1 MKCNSC
7 IFRKIIKNGNKTQQI
22 CGYTG
27 IQIDPVYSC
36 ENWQLKPRHK
46 SRLQKNT
53 RKTFRDY

>member
-36 ENWQLKPRHK
+36 ENWQLKPHRK
-46 SRLQKNT
+46 SKRENKH